1 MTEPS
6 LRRDLIENLR
16 EREKELQCVYRVEE
30 YLARDTRPLAE
41 TLQNVVETIPPG
53 WLYPDACAVQITHA
67 DRVYRSRDFEPTRW
81 ELECPLRVEG
91 HEVGKLSVFY
101 LEELPLEAQG
111 PFLQEEVRLIRSLA
125 DRISHYLLYRQL
137 TTRGGAKASVDLED
151 AADWPVALRVLRESD
166 RELYARLSRRMLNN
180 LVSRGIEDAARMLGR
195 PTSLANLELNENL
208 PERTVAT
215 DRTLLTSEAPF
226 ELASLHLRDREI
238 LDLVQQWLR
247 EERAAAFNK
256 VLADSNA
263 SLTQVAHALRRFITV
278 SDEEHPY
285 ARSTESGLRAT
296 LIRRALSGQTEYI
309 RVARKWLRPADFV
322 EVFEH
327 MIVPQDSLGT
337 VGGKSAGLILA
348 RHVMRAARKEN
359 EDLTNVRV
367 PRAWY
372 LASDAMMAF
381 ITHND
386 LEEVIEQKYKDID
399 QVRTEY
405 PNIVQ
410 LFKSS
415 SFPAELV
422 KGLSM
427 VLDELGEG
435 TPLIVRSSSLLEDR
449 LGTAFSGKYK
459 SLFVPNQGT
468 KRERLAALLDAIAE
482 VYASVFGPDP
492 IEYRRE
498 RGLLDFNEA
507 MGVLLQGVVGR
518 RSGRYFL
525 PAFAGVAFSRNEFR
539 WSPRIRR
546 EDGIVRMVPG
556 LGTRAVD
563 RVADDY
569 PVLSVP
575 GQPGLRANVAMDE
588 ILRYAPHYIDCID
601 LEARGFTTVTVDHM
615 LETVGTDFPG
625 FELVVAQVSGDR
637 LRPASRLM
645 TDVVNDQLVCSFEG
659 LLTQTSFS
667 RQIRAILD
675 TLEEAL
681 GSPVDIEFAHDGKDL
696 YLLQCRPQSSAEDER
711 PVPIPQDLDPRDVLF
726 HAHRYVSNGHVPDLT
741 HVVYVDPESYAN
753 LSSER
758 EMREV
763 GRVVGLLNELLPKHR
778 FALLGPGRWGSRGD
792 IRLGVPV
799 TYSDINNTALL
810 IEIARKRGNYVP
822 DLSFGTH
829 FFQDLVEA
837 NIRYLPLYPDSDQG
851 GLQERFLKGA
861 HNLLKDLVP
870 EFRHLEDVVHVV
882 DVVANTNGRV
892 LRVLFNADIDQGVG
906 HFAAPQARE
915 AVPAILRSHI
925 PPVVVDTTSDSWRWR
940 EFMARRVASRVDAE
954 RLGVVAIYL
963 FGSVIHATAAP
974 NSDIDLIVHF
984 RGTSE
989 QLLELRSWLDGWSHA
1004 LAELNFMRTGY
1015 RSEGLLDVHFVT
1027 DDDIAKKTSYAAK
1040 IGAVTDPAEELP
1052 LGRQAQD

>member
-1 MTEPS
+1 VNER
-6 LRRDLIENLR
+6 LERRDLIDNLR

-30 YLARDTRPLAE
+30 QLARDTRPLE
-41 TLQNVVETIPPG
+41 EILQRVVEVIPPG
-53 WLYPDACAVQITHA
+53 WMYPDACVAQLTYGG
-67 DRVYRSRDFEPTRW
+67 RTYRSRDFQPTKW
-81 ELECPLRVEG
+81 ELESPIRVQG
-91 HEVGKLSVFY
+91 QEVGKLSVFY
-101 LEELPLEAQG
+101 LEEFPLEAQG
-111 PFLQEEVRLIRSLA
+111 PFLQEEVRLIRSLT
-125 DRISHYLLYRQL
+125 DRISHQILYRHL
-137 TTRGGAKASVDLED
+137 TSRGGAKTSLEIED
-151 AADWPVALRVLRESD
+151 AADWPVALRMLRDTD
-166 RELYARLSRRMLNN
+166 RELYARLARRMLNN
-180 LVSRGIEDAARMLGR
+180 LVSRGIDEAARMLGR
-195 PTSLANLELNENL
+195 PTSLGQVAGNENL

-215 DRTLLTSEAPF
+215 DRSLLTSDAPF
-226 ELASLHLRDREI
+226 DLASRHLRDREI

-256 VLADSNA
+256 VLADSSA
-263 SLTQVAHALRRFITV
+263 SLTQVAHALRRFIAV
-278 SDEEHPY
+278 SDEAHPY
-285 ARSTESGLRAT
+285 SRSTENGLRAT
-296 LIRRALSGQTEYI
+296 LIRRALSAQTEYI
-309 RVARKWLRPADFV
+309 RVARRWLRPADFV

-348 RHVMRAARKEN
+348 LHVMRRSAEHHDDLAA
-359 EDLTNVRV
+359 VRV

-386 LEEVIEQKYKDID
+386 LEEVIEQKYKEID

-435 TPLIVRSSSLLEDR
+435 TPVIVRSSSLLEDR

-459 SLFVPNQGT
+459 SLFVANQGS
-468 KRERLAALLDAIAE
+468 KRERLASLLDAIAE

-507 MGVLLQGVVGR
+507 MGVLLQEVVGR
-518 RSGRYFL
+518 RCGPYFM

-546 EDGIVRMVPG
+546 EDGIVRLVPG

-575 GQPGLRANVAMDE
+575 GQPGLRANVAVDE
-588 ILRYAPHYIDCID
+588 ILRYAPHYVDCID
-601 LEARGFTTVTVDHM
+601 LEQRHFTTITIDQLLH
-615 LETVGTDFPG
+615 TCGTKFHG
-625 FELVVAQVSGDR
+625 FELMFSQLADDR
-637 LRPASRLM
+637 LRPASPLL
-645 TDVVNDQLVCSFEG
+645 TDADQDRLVCNFES
-659 LLTQTSFS
+659 LLTQTAFS
-667 RQIRAILD
+667 KQIRAILD
-675 TLEEAL
+675 TLEQAL
-681 GSPVDIEFAHDGKDL
+681 GTPVDIEFAHDGKDL
-696 YLLQCRPQSSAEDER
+696 YLLQCRPQSSSEDER

-741 HVVYVDPESYAN
+741 HVVYVDAEAYAN

-763 GRVVGLLNELLPKHR
+763 GRAVGQLNELLPKHR
-778 FALLGPGRWGSRGD
+778 FALIGPGRWGSRGD

-810 IEIARKRGNYVP
+810 IEVARQRGNYVP

-861 HNLLKDLVP
+861 PNLLADLAAD
-870 EFRHLEDVVHVV
+870 FRHLKDVVYVV
-882 DVVANTNGRV
+882 DIPASTNGRI

-906 HFAAPQARE
+906 HFAPPRARD
-915 AVPAILRSHI
+915 VTPSILRTSL
-925 PPVVVDTTSDSWRWR
+925 PLPAANNSSDSWRWR
-940 EFMARRVASRVDAE
+940 EFMARRIAARVDSE
-954 RLGVVAIYL
+954 RMGVVALYL
-963 FGSVIHATAAP
+963 FGSVVHATAAP

-984 RGTSE
+984 RGTDQQRAE
-989 QLLELRSWLDGWSHA
+989 LLSWLQGWSHS
-1004 LAELNFMRTGY
+1004 LAELNFLRTGY
-1015 RSEGLLDVHFVT
+1015 QSDGLLDVHIVT
-1027 DDDIAKKTSYAAK
+1027 DEDIEKRTSYASK

-1052 LGRQAQD
+1052 LGTKAR